1 MDKEKILAEAK
12 RRYPIGCIVDSLGG
26 SGHQEIKHHDFYI
39 VDNKIL
45 RATDECLLRN
55 YSGTW
60 ATIIKS
66 PVKTYELW

>member
-1 MDKEKILAEAK
+1 MDKKKILAEAK

-39 VDNKIL
+39 VDNDVL
-45 RATDECLLRN
+45 RATDNCCLRN
-55 YSGTW
+55 SSGKW

-66 PVKTYELW
+66 PIKTYELW